1 MGKIYKYRKVT
12 DTLTTYCLI
21 EPDYNLIG
29 NSTRV
34 KELATYDG
42 WTYISV
48 PDGLILPEQ
57 PGQIELIECESPQE
71 ALIDMQVV
79 ELIRRKY
86 SINDELKILRLV
98 ANGDLTKFEAY
109 NSYVEECR
117 VWGVAEKAKLE

>member
-1 MGKIYKYRKVT
+1 VSDFFRQLEQQLECG
-12 DTLTTYCLI
+12 CL
-21 EPDYNLIG
+21 
-29 NSTRV
+29 
-34 KELATYDG
+34 
-42 WTYISV
+42 
-48 PDGLILPEQ
+48 
-57 PGQIELIECESPQE
+57 ECESPQE

-86 SINDELKILRLV
+86 SINDELKILRLG